1 MGQGVLR
8 YKTVLVV
15 KREHKRLMIS
25 KLFNLGRDST
35 GSERGTAR
43 RKKELKA
50 EKAEQEVWCA
60 EPKKPGVS

>member
-43 RKKELKA
+43 RKKELKV
-50 EKAEQEVWCA
+50 EQEVWCA